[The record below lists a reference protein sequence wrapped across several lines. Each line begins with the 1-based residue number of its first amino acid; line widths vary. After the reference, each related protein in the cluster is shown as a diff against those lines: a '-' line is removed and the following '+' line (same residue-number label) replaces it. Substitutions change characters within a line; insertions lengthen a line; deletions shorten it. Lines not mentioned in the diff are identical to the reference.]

1 MKTNVLERLALGMA
15 ICASSLGYA
24 QVNVSVDHSRW
35 ASVPL
40 EKKYGVNIPFD
51 VSMGDLEKNISAIE
65 DLQLRVVRV
74 HNGWGMEGE
83 GKLVETSPITF
94 DGDKLQYDF
103 ATMDKLL
110 GLIQATGAKPT
121 LVNGY
126 GPQVLTG
133 QFNTMPEDKLELWG
147 ELNKL
152 VADHVQELGIPVD
165 MEVWDNASDKTY
177 FNGDATAYTA
187 LLGPAFKGLQG
198 HDYVKVAYGGIEDWN
213 LWGWRE
219 PWNSTDWKQIPKYIS
234 SVWINTECIDHHLYE
249 ATGLA
254 EQLNPIDDYYE
265 GQVSSFSMFGKGSAD
280 AVSAKAAVAFYESI
294 RKLATGWTNAENVNF
309 GPAGAKI
316 TKVFLDQLMD
326 DNQGNKGLISK
337 DGVKSPLYFALKL
350 YNEMPVDGKELIS
363 DNTVAVQGFASSNA
377 SLAAVALWNNSD
389 AEQTVALTQSGLSF
403 TPDKIEIYR
412 IDDAHSSDGEL
423 AVETLADMPAS
434 LTLPVNGLVV
444 VKMAASGDTSMQRK
458 DFASF
463 NKTQERTWFSWT
475 EGWAWQSIYDPFT
488 ASTVMGVVKDHQY
501 GVAYKTAYLE
511 DIPQRIRVKI
521 TSYGGPMVYMD
532 ENTACY
538 VRVDFESEDEY
549 GAYYQSKNVF
559 YDESNTYL
567 FDASHGSQIDF
578 SSPENNW
585 VGVDFTNPDGF
596 VIDVADFNVPD
607 YNGNA
612 AIYFYLQNPGTG
624 AESDFIVK
632 FELEDAGADSGIAD
646 VKDEK
651 GIVSVYPTRV
661 QDYVYVDMQEERTSS
676 VQIFNVE
683 GKVVLETALDGDGR
697 IALPQLARG
706 SYFVRVSNAGGCQ
719 TTKIVK

>member
-1 MKTNVLERLALGMA
+1 MA

-165 MEVWDNASDKTY
+165 MEVWDNASD
-177 FNGDATAYTA
+177 
-187 LLGPAFKGLQG
+187 
-198 HDYVKVAYGGIEDWN
+198 YVKVAYGGIEDWN

-294 RKLATGWTNAENVNF
+294 RKLATGWTNASV
-309 GPAGAKI
+309 
-316 TKVFLDQLMD
+316 T
-326 DNQGNKGLISK
+326 
-337 DGVKSPLYFALKL
+337 
-350 YNEMPVDGKELIS
+350 
-363 DNTVAVQGFASSNA
+363 
-377 SLAAVALWNNSD
+377 
-389 AEQTVALTQSGLSF
+389 
-403 TPDKIEIYR
+403 
-412 IDDAHSSDGEL
+412 
-423 AVETLADMPAS
+423 
-434 LTLPVNGLVV
+434 
-444 VKMAASGDTSMQRK
+444 
-458 DFASF
+458 
-463 NKTQERTWFSWT
+463 
-475 EGWAWQSIYDPFT
+475 
-488 ASTVMGVVKDHQY
+488 
-501 GVAYKTAYLE
+501 
-511 DIPQRIRVKI
+511 
-521 TSYGGPMVYMD
+521 
-532 ENTACY
+532 
-538 VRVDFESEDEY
+538 
-549 GAYYQSKNVF
+549 
-559 YDESNTYL
+559 
-567 FDASHGSQIDF
+567 
-578 SSPENNW
+578 
-585 VGVDFTNPDGF
+585 
-596 VIDVADFNVPD
+596 NVP
-607 YNGNA
+607 A
-612 AIYFYLQNPGTG
+612 Q
-624 AESDFIVK
+624 
-632 FELEDAGADSGIAD
+632 
-646 VKDEK
+646 
-651 GIVSVYPTRV
+651 
-661 QDYVYVDMQEERTSS
+661 
-676 VQIFNVE
+676 
-683 GKVVLETALDGDGR
+683 
-697 IALPQLARG
+697 RG
-706 SYFVRVSNAGGCQ
+706 HGGCP
-719 TTKIVK
+719 TSTWA